1 MRDNLFAMVEK
12 EFRDYSYR
20 LHQIENLEHRRKNLS
35 VVRSSSDFAE
45 RVDTGN
51 RVSSPIEMWIE
62 QQEFFDEQIAGHRL
76 HVEPITQLLSYFQE
90 FKPEMVK
97 FFELR
102 YKQRVGWPMVE
113 EGLAISTPTRNRMRK
128 ELILT
133 GARFLGMLNDF

>member
-1 MRDNLFAMVEK
+1 MVEK

-20 LHQIENLEHRRKNLS
+20 LHQIENLEQRRKNLS

-62 QQEFFDEQIAGHRL
+62 QQEFFDEQIARHRL

-113 EGLAISTPTRNRMRK
+113 EGLAISTATRNRMRK

>member
-1 MRDNLFAMVEK
+1 MVEK

-20 LHQIENLEHRRKNLS
+20 LHQIENLIQRRRNIS

-62 QQEFFDEQIAGHRL
+62 QQEFFDEQIARHRL
-76 HVEPITQLLSYFQE
+76 HVEPISQLLSYFQE
-90 FKPEMVK
+90 FKPDMVK

-102 YKQRVGWPMVE
+102 YRQRIGWPMVE
-113 EGLAISTPTRNRMRK
+113 EALAISTRTKDRMRS

-133 GARFLGMLNDF
+133 GARFLGMMCDL

>member
-1 MRDNLFAMVEK
+1 MRDNLFAMVER

-20 LHQIENLEHRRKNLS
+20 LHQIENLEQRRKNLS

-51 RVSSPIEMWIE
+51 RVGSPIEMWIE
-62 QQEFFDEQIAGHRL
+62 QQEFFDEQIARHRL
-76 HVEPITQLLSYFQE
+76 HVEPITQLLRHFQE
-90 FKPEMVK
+90 FKPDMVE

-102 YKQRVGWPMVE
+102 YMQRLGWPMVE
-113 EGLAISTPTRNRMRK
+113 EGIAISTPTRNRMRK

-133 GARFLGMLNDF
+133 GARFLGMINDF

>member
-1 MRDNLFAMVEK
+1 MVEK

-20 LHQIENLEHRRKNLS
+20 LHQIENLEQRRKNLS

-62 QQEFFDEQIAGHRL
+62 QQEFFDEQIARHRL

-90 FKPEMVK
+90 FKPDMVK

-102 YKQRVGWPMVE
+102 YKQRAGWPMVE
-113 EGLAISTPTRNRMRK
+113 ETLAISTRTKDRMRR

-133 GARFLGMLNDF
+133 GARFLGMLCDL